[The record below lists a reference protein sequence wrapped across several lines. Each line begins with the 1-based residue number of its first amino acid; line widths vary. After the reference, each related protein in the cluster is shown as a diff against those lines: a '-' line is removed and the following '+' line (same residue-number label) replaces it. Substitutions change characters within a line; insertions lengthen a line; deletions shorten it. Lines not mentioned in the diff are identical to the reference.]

1 MKIYN
6 FNDIVNHLPEVYE
19 LSGDVTKVSFTSIK
33 TIFEADEHSLVWLNP
48 SRKDQNELLNATK
61 AKTIICKTGTN
72 TSRSDKFFILVENP
86 KLTFLRIVEAIFISK
101 PSFGIH
107 SSSWIHPEAEIHNNV
122 YIGPF
127 NNIGKVTI
135 GEGTLIYSHC
145 HIGDGT
151 RIGRNVIIQ
160 HNTTIGS
167 DGFGYSKNEKGEMER
182 FPHIGG
188 VIIEDSVE
196 IGSNTCIDRGTL
208 GNTILKK
215 GCKVDNLVHIAH
227 NVVIGENSCIIANVM
242 IGGSTIIGKN
252 AWISPSSSLRDGIV
266 LEDNVLLGM
275 GAVLVKNQP
284 ENSVWTG
291 NPAKSLEELRLQNKA
306 IKTLMNNIT

>member
-1 MKIYN
+1 MKTYN
-6 FNDIVNHLPEVYE
+6 FKDIVAFLPGVYE
-19 LSGDVTKVSFTSIK
+19 VSGDVNKFFFNNIK

-48 SRKDQNELLNATK
+48 SRKDQDELLNTTE
-61 AKTIICKTGTN
+61 AKVIICKTGTK
-72 TSRSDKFFILVENP
+72 TLRSDKLFILVDNP
-86 KLTFLRIVEAIFISK
+86 KLTFLRIVDAIFATK
-101 PSFGIH
+101 PGFGVH
-107 SSSWIHPEAEIHNNV
+107 PSSWVHQEAEINDKV

-127 NNIGKVTI
+127 NNIGKVVI
-135 GEGTLIYSHC
+135 GEGTMIYSHC

-151 RIGRNVIIQ
+151 IIGKNVIIQ

-188 VIIEDSVE
+188 VIIEDNVE

-227 NVVIGENSCIIANVM
+227 NVIIGENSCIIANAM

-252 AWISPSSSLRDGIV
+252 AWISPSASLRDGIV
-266 LEDNVLLGM
+266 LEDNALLGM

-291 NPAKSLEELRLQNKA
+291 NPAKSLEELSLQNKA
-306 IKTLMNNIT
+306 IKKLIDNSK